1 MACVRFNFAP
11 KRNFGGPVENECLVL
26 IDGHHKMRAAA
37 NVGGRCRVIAF
48 SNNSLDGKAN
58 RSGLSPEIERVLKR
72 LDMNSTNT
80 IIADGA
86 TFVLEV
92 TRIQPKRRKVKK
104 LSKKSRLPTN
114 KR

>member
-11 KRNFGGPVENECLVL
+11 KRNFGGPVENECHVL

-37 NVGGRCRVIAF
+37 NVGGRCRIIAF
-48 SNNSLDGKAN
+48 SNNSGKAT

-72 LDMNSTNT
+72 LDMRSTNT

-86 TFVLEV
+86 NFVLES
-92 TRIQPKRRKVKK
+92 TREPKRRKGKK
-104 LSKKSRLPTN
+104 LPKKSRLPTN